1 MIGKIYASM
10 VEFFDIKTN
19 TTKIKSRP
27 ILILSSTRN
36 NDYTILPISTI
47 TNKVNMDTDYDIK
60 IDPVSYP
67 KLKLKQI
74 SYVRTHKRTFIHQA
88 SIDRNNV
95 IGDLKKDYEELF
107 LKILEKVQ
115 EFDNKVIDDALS

>member
-27 ILILSSTRN
+27 VLILSSTRN

-60 IDPVSYP
+60 IDSVSYP

>member
-1 MIGKIYASM
+1 M

-27 ILILSSTRN
+27 VLILSSTRN

-88 SIDRNNV
+88 SVDRNNV

>member
-27 ILILSSTRN
+27 VLILSSTRN

-67 KLKLKQI
+67 KLKIKQI

>member
-27 ILILSSTRN
+27 VLILSSTRN

-115 EFDNKVIDDALS
+115 EFDNKVINDALS

>member
-10 VEFFDIKTN
+10 VEFFDIRTN

-27 ILILSSTRN
+27 VLILSSTRN

>member
-27 ILILSSTRN
+27 VLILSSTRN

>member
-27 ILILSSTRN
+27 VLILNSTRN

-88 SIDRNNV
+88 SIDRNNI

-115 EFDNKVIDDALS
+115 EFDNKVIDDALG

>member
-1 MIGKIYASM
+1 MIGEIYASM

-19 TTKIKSRP
+19 TIKIKSRP
-27 ILILSSTRN
+27 VLILSSTRN